1 MYTIINKTRPAQIHF
16 FLILLALFLLG
27 CEDKDSKQTDV
38 IIYTSLD
45 KVFSQP
51 ILEAFEK
58 ERGMK
63 VLPVYDSEATKT
75 TGLVNRLI
83 AEKDNPRADVFWNS
97 ETGRTIILKKKGIL
111 ERYISPSAAD
121 IPKQF
126 RDPEGYW
133 TGFAARCRI
142 LIYNTNLLK
151 EQDLPKSIFELTEPK
166 WENKVALA
174 YPLFGTTATHVA
186 ALFTYLGEEKAKE
199 YFEALKAT
207 GVLITDGNASA
218 RDRVVD
224 GTVPL
229 AFTDT
234 DDALVAMRQGK
245 PVDILWPDKE
255 GMGTLLIPNT
265 VALIKGGPNPEA
277 GKKLIDFLL
286 SRKVEEILAHCDSGQ
301 IPLRSDVKRPPHVPI
316 LDKIKAMKVDYEKI
330 ADLMEPTGRYMQKLF
345 VR

>member
-1 MYTIINKTRPAQIHF
+1 VNNKAKY
-16 FLILLALFLLG
+16 LLG
-27 CEDKDSKQTDV
+27 IMSSVATIYSFVGCNKDDRAIPDLV
-38 IIYTSLD
+38 VYTSLD
-45 KVFSQP
+45 KLFSQP
-51 ILEAFEK
+51 ILETFEK
-58 ERGMK
+58 ETGIK
-63 VLPVYDSEATKT
+63 VLDVYDSEATKT

-97 ETGRTIILKKKGIL
+97 ETGRTIVLRKKGVL
-111 ERYISPSAAD
+111 EKYISPSSPN
-121 IPKQF
+121 IPEQF
-126 RDPEGYW
+126 KDPDGYW

-142 LIYNTNLLK
+142 LIYNTDLLK

-166 WENKVALA
+166 WKGKVALA

-186 ALFTYLGEEKAKE
+186 ALYAHLGEEKAKE
-199 YFEALKAT
+199 YFEALKAN
-207 GVLITDGNASA
+207 GVMITDGNASA

-224 GTVPL
+224 GTVQI

-234 DDALVAMRQGK
+234 DDALVAIKQGK
-245 PVDILWPDKE
+245 PVDILWPDKD
-255 GMGTLLIPNT
+255 GIGTLLIPNT

-286 SRKVEEILAHCDSGQ
+286 SKEVEEMLAHSDSGQ
-301 IPLRSDVKRPPHVPI
+301 IPLRADVKRPPHVPT

-330 ADLMEPTGRYMQKLF
+330 ADLMEPTGKYIQKLF